1 MIVTKFVKLQ
11 CFHYSQNLRKNSKAP
26 EQLLKQLFTS
36 DSVNIFASQLYFV
49 SGIIQ
54 QYTLPLSHNCL
65 WSDLLTLNIISK
77 LSQAWKK
84 FKHQTVSWW
93 VDDFG
98 WCESDFHCFT
108 CIYRTQTLQ
117 TIDTF
122 QHQSVY
128 VQNFPISD
136 PKLGSILRLCFIKIL
151 TFKKVQHHDHR
162 VVVKAGITNILP
174 STCPPYCRNYPRRSS
189 ANWGRLETKLPGR
202 VVDYDWHIRLLAQN
216 CSFFPNNTKN
226 YARFWNYANFLRVCF
241 SRRKHKT
248 SPNYVFVITR
258 TQTFHGRIWVR
269 DYICCLIK
277 VLCEQTRELTH
288 DFLDYV

>member
-1 MIVTKFVKLQ
+1 MIRPFDSK
-11 CFHYSQNLRKNSKAP
+11 HYFKA
-26 EQLLKQLFTS
+26 FT
-36 DSVNIFASQLYFV
+36 
-49 SGIIQ
+49 GM
-54 QYTLPLSHNCL
+54 
-65 WSDLLTLNIISK
+65 
-77 LSQAWKK
+77 KK

-189 ANWGRLETKLPGR
+189 ANWGRLEK
-202 VVDYDWHIRLLAQN
+202 
-216 CSFFPNNTKN
+216 
-226 YARFWNYANFLRVCF
+226 
-241 SRRKHKT
+241 KHGLY
-248 SPNYVFVITR
+248 SMIS
-258 TQTFHGRIWVR
+258 Q
-269 DYICCLIK
+269 
-277 VLCEQTRELTH
+277 H
-288 DFLDYV
+288 DFETEIMIIVTS